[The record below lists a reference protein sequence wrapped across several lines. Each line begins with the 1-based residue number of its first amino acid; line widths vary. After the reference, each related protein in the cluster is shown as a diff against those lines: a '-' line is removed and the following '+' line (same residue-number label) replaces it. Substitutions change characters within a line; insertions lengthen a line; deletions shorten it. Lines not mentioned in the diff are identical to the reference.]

1 MRAPSKT
8 GDPRLGEAIRKA
20 RGTMRLSQEEL
31 ARKVGVTQAAI
42 GQWEAGAT
50 YPSRNHLPALVKVLN
65 LNVPS
70 LMLGT
75 PIKDHRAHEPSGPDM
90 LEEKFTLEEGPVTIT
105 FPAPISRQSY
115 DDLAAHLELFLSKMK
130 RRSGIISNGGA
141 RDHTI

>member
-1 MRAPSKT
+1 VRAPSKT

-75 PIKDHRAHEPSGPDM
+75 PIKDHRAHEPSGPECWKKN
-90 LEEKFTLEEGPVTIT
+90 L
-105 FPAPISRQSY
+105 R
-115 DDLAAHLELFLSKMK
+115 SK
-130 RRSGIISNGGA
+130 
-141 RDHTI
+141 RDP